1 MTAARQPLI
10 LLVEDDIAFRRSV
23 SAYLEDSGFSVLE
36 ADDGIAAL
44 EVLRQHSPDII
55 ISDLRMPRMSG
66 LELLEVLKKNHAGA
80 APVIMISG
88 TADKVLLAETTELGA
103 AAYLTKPIADLAALE
118 TVARSLLPEWRP

>member
-1 MTAARQPLI
+1 MTAARQALI
-10 LLVEDDIAFRRSV
+10 LLVEDDVPFRRSV

-36 ADDGIAAL
+36 ADDGVAAL
-44 EVLRQHSPDII
+44 ELLSRHSPDII

-66 LELLEVLKKNHAGA
+66 LELLEVLKKRAGV

-118 TVARSLLPEWRP
+118 TVARSLLPEWQP